1 MAGSSDILMML
12 VKAGGSS
19 GMPAEGQTR
28 ISKELDKMLA
38 LPGKPA
44 FVPGEFF
51 ELDSFSLSL
60 SSPPHDATADGS
72 KTVTIRHEGGDK
84 KGGHGGGG
92 AKLSRDTKW
101 LPAHL
106 QQVSCSRQ
114 VDFASSELFA
124 QVGKDSAFK
133 SAAIVRRKVVGGLPT
148 SDGSNL
154 MGYFRIDFTTV
165 TITDVGWSAD
175 EDGVKE
181 TLQFVCKGA
190 EVVYRQQS
198 HSGEMAKIFPPG
210 AWP

>member
-1 MAGSSDILMML
+1 MPGSSDILMML
-12 VKAGGSS
+12 VKGTS
-19 GMPAEGQTR
+19 GIPAESQTVLGR
-28 ISKELDKMLA
+28 SDNLLS

-44 FVPGEFF
+44 FKAGEFF
-51 ELDSFSLSL
+51 ELDNFTLSL
-60 SSPPHDATADGS
+60 TSPPHDATADGS

-92 AKLSRDTKW
+92 GPKLSRDTKW

-114 VDFASSELFA
+114 LDYASSELFA
-124 QVGKDSAFK
+124 QVGKDSAFA
-133 SAAIVRRKVVGGLPT
+133 SAAIVRRKVVGGLPKG
-148 SDGSNL
+148 DGSNL
-154 MGYFRIDFTTV
+154 MGYFRLDFTTV

-181 TLQFVCKGA
+181 TLQFVCKAA

-198 HSGEMAKIFPPG
+198 HTGEMGKIFPPG
-210 AWP
+210 KWP